1 MSLTFAEERQ
11 LKTFDSMIQL
21 ALTGFKLMVL
31 LNGGAAVAL
40 LAYLGNITGNAST
53 AATGTVLVPPDLR
66 APMVFFILGLIC
78 CMAAVGLGYRTQY
91 FLAKE
96 VSGTAGYGSYRA
108 WFVWGSLLFAASIA
122 CFGIGAFWAAA
133 RF

>member
-11 LKTFDSMIQL
+11 LRIFDSMIEI

-40 LAYLGNITGNAST
+40 LAYLGNVTTNISTG
-53 AATGTVLVPPDLR
+53 AAGMVVVPPDLR
-66 APMVFFILGLIC
+66 GPMCFFILGLIC
-78 CMAAVGLGYRTQY
+78 CVAAVGLGYRTQY
-91 FLAKE
+91 FLGKE
-96 VSGTAGYGSYRA
+96 GGGTADYGSYRK
-108 WFVWGSLLFAASIA
+108 WFVLGSILFAGSIVSFA
-122 CFGIGAFWAAA
+122 IGSFWAAV